1 MEKMSKDLKKIK
13 NKLDNA
19 FSKLFNYDIVDEVL
33 VELDLWDLYSK
44 WVEKEDDED
53 PFYSYNQFISALET
67 IDTSKKPKSKP
78 KLIEEDN
85 EEGENDGNEK
95 HIRDIIGF

>member
-33 VELDLWDLYSK
+33 VELNLWDLYSK

-53 PFYSYNQFISALET
+53 FPLTLEE
-67 IDTSKKPKSKP
+67 SESLLKGFKECYKVQK
-78 KLIEEDN
+78 EED
-85 EEGENDGNEK
+85 GD
-95 HIRDIIGF
+95 DF